1 MPEEKSGFGFPYLEV
16 PVYFRRVKEECKVSI
31 VAAAAAVP
39 KWVINANTVFSV
51 VQLVEVPINGLEVC
65 RSSIV
70 ACKQNDDLLEL
81 RDKEIAS

>member
-1 MPEEKSGFGFPYLEV
+1 MSARAEKSGFGFPCLRDA
-16 PVYFRRVKEECKVSI
+16 VYFRRAKEECKVSI
-31 VAAAAAVP
+31 VAATAR

-51 VQLVEVPINGLEVC
+51 VRLLEVPINGLEVC

-70 ACKQNDDLLEL
+70 ACKQNGDLLER